1 MPGHHN
7 LAKLTVKFAVTHTD
21 ILHANFELP
30 NLFPFCFP
38 SYGYSSDFSSLLSKC
53 FLPLRKP
60 QIWGMKSL
68 IS

>member
-30 NLFPFCFP
+30 I
-38 SYGYSSDFSSLLSKC
+38 YSRFVFLLMDTH
-53 FLPLRKP
+53 
-60 QIWGMKSL
+60 QIFRVFYQNASFH
-68 IS
+68 